1 MYLFELT
8 LFFFII
14 LALFQRSSIVNSDFE
29 NIEILNGLDVEKF
42 SGLFRK
48 YYEPLYFFAGRFVKD
63 PPTAESIVQ
72 DVFVNLWD
80 HRETLSI
87 NTSAKAYLYTSVK
100 NACITFVKRENFFS
114 SMEEDSEHRD
124 NSGKTPDAELEETEI
139 QSAVQNAINK
149 LPEKCRQ
156 IFIMCKYDNLS
167 YNEIAE
173 IQNISI
179 NTVKTQLKRAVK
191 TLSRNLAHLRSIVIF
206 IQFLVWWYIGK

>member
-1 MYLFELT
+1 M
-8 LFFFII
+8 
-14 LALFQRSSIVNSDFE
+14 
-29 NIEILNGLDVEKF
+29 DVEKF

-80 HRETLSI
+80 HRETLNIS
-87 NTSAKAYLYTSVK
+87 TSVKAYLYTSVK
-100 NACITFVKRENFFS
+100 NACINFVKREKFFVS
-114 SMEEDSEHRD
+114 VEDDSEHRD
-124 NSGKTPDAELEETEI
+124 SSTKTPDAKMEESEI
-139 QSAVQNAINK
+139 QSAVQKAINK

-156 IFIMCKYDNLS
+156 IFVMCKYDNLS

-173 IQNISI
+173 IQNVSI

-191 TLSRNLAHLRSIVIF
+191 ALSKNLAHLRSIAIF
-206 IQFLVWWYIGK
+206 IQFLIWWYIGK

>member
-1 MYLFELT
+1 MGHS
-8 LFFFII
+8 I
-14 LALFQRSSIVNSDFE
+14 LSSDFE
-29 NIEILNGLDVEKF
+29 NIETLTGLDVEKF

-80 HRETLSI
+80 HRETLNI
-87 NTSAKAYLYTSVK
+87 KTSVKAYLYTSVK
-100 NACITFVKRENFFS
+100 NSCLNFVKRENFFS
-114 SMEEDSEHRD
+114 LIEENSEHRD
-124 NSGKTPDAELEETEI
+124 NSEKTPDAKLEETEI
-139 QSAVQNAINK
+139 HTAVHNAINE

-156 IFIMCKYDNLS
+156 IFVMCKYDNLS

-173 IQNISI
+173 IQNVSV

-191 TLSRNLAHLRSIVIF
+191 TLSKNLAYLRSIVIF
-206 IQFLVWWYIGK
+206 IQFMLWWYFDK